1 MERSFNRNRK
11 YLTMNYISTIIL
23 VLLFVAFAVVDGYNL
38 AKTQAEN
45 NKLTS
50 ELAKIEAKNKRLEKE
65 NYILDSLL
73 NEAETKLFLLK

>member
-1 MERSFNRNRK
+1 
-11 YLTMNYISTIIL
+11 MNYISTIIL